1 MIAEMRGLA
10 LVSAWVLVVSACAER
25 PLVAGEPKFVSKLE
39 LAPYAAHEECADL
52 VPGDRLDYR
61 FESTEPLA
69 FNIHYHDA
77 NAIVMPITRENVIT
91 DAGLFA
97 PKIAHGYCLMWEAGA
112 AGAALDYRVLVR
124 RGVR

>member
-1 MIAEMRGLA
+1 MIAAMRGLA
-10 LVSAWVLVVSACAER
+10 IAAAWVLALSACAEH
-25 PLVAGEPKFVSKLE
+25 PLVAGEPKVVSKLE

-52 VPGDRLDYR
+52 SPGDRLDYR
-61 FESTEPLA
+61 FESTAPLA

-77 NAIVMPITRENVIT
+77 NVIVMPITRESVIA

-97 PKIAHGYCLMWEAGA
+97 PRIAQGYCLMWEAGA
-112 AGAALDYRVLVR
+112 AGASLDYRVLVR